1 MMLKME
7 GGKCI
12 ATEARLTTTLV
23 QSESITTKFQTLLH
37 IHLKF
42 LKILIIAIQ
51 GSVVRSQHNT
61 SGKNCCIKTW

>member
-12 ATEARLTTTLV
+12 STEVRLTTTLT
-23 QSESITTKFQTLLH
+23 QSESILVGFQTLLQ
-37 IHLKF
+37 IHLNLF
-42 LKILIIAIQ
+42 LNFITTIQ
-51 GSVVRSQHNT
+51 GFVARRPHNA